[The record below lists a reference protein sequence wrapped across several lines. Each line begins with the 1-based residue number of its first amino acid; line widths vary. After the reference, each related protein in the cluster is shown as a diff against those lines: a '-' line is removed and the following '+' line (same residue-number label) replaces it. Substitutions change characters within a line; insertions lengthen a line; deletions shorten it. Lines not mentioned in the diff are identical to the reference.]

1 MTMRVYNTSD
11 LRNVA
16 LAGHAHAGKTLLTS
30 AMLLAGGATNRLLRT
45 EEGPTITD
53 FDDEEVQRKHSIST
67 GLAALEYAKRKIN
80 LLDTPGLNTF
90 IHDARMVLP
99 AADALLLL
107 VDGVAGV
114 QVETEKVWNFA
125 QEFQLPVVF
134 VITKLDSERADYSR
148 VVEEIRDRF
157 GRRCLSLEAG
167 DQLAEMVAEEDDDL
181 MQEFFEQGTLTPE
194 HLKDGIHRELLER
207 KIFPILGVSAL
218 QGQGVTSLL
227 DFIVEYLPSP
237 AERRP
242 LEAGAPSLFVFKTLA
257 DAFSGRVSYFRVMA
271 GTLKN
276 DAHLWNSRSHVE
288 ERLAHLSVPFG
299 KQLLEVPELA
309 AGDIGVVHKLKD
321 TCTGDS
327 LSDKANPLAWEPV
340 HVAEPAIAYAIVA
353 KTRNDEDRLGNAI
366 HKVLEEDPS
375 LRFYRDPQTK
385 EFLLAGNGQ
394 QHVEVMVNR
403 LRRRYNVDIELR
415 APKIPYRETI
425 RGSADV
431 QGRHKKQTGGH
442 GQFGDCKV
450 KIEPLAR
457 GEKFQFVNS
466 IFGGAIPRQFVPAVE
481 KGILEAAEHGYLAG
495 YPMVDFKVTLY
506 DGSYHDV
513 DSNEMSFKMAGR
525 KAFKLAMEQARPALL
540 EPVMKVEVQAPVEYA
555 GDLMGDLNSRRGR
568 VAGMEVNGGVQMI
581 KAMVPMAEML
591 SYQNDLTAMT
601 QGRATFHMEFD
612 HYDYVPSAQADKII
626 QAAAAHRVH
635 SADED

>member
-1 MTMRVYNTSD
+1 
-11 LRNVA
+11 
-16 LAGHAHAGKTLLTS
+16 
-30 AMLLAGGATNRLLRT
+30 MLLASGATSRLLRT
-45 EEGPTITD
+45 EEGPTVTD
-53 FDDEEVQRKHSIST
+53 FDEEEVQRKHSIST
-67 GLAALEYAKRKIN
+67 GIAAFEYGKRKIN

-90 IHDARMVLP
+90 IHDARLVLP
-99 AADALLLL
+99 AADAMLLA

-134 VITKLDSERADYSR
+134 VVTKLDHERADYQR
-148 VVEEIRDRF
+148 VVAEIRERF

-167 DQLAEMVAEEDDDL
+167 EELAEMVAEEDDAL
-181 MQEFFEQGTLTPE
+181 MQEFFEVGTLTPE
-194 HLKDGIHRELLER
+194 HLKDGIHKELIER
-207 KIFPILGVSAL
+207 KIFPILGVES
-218 QGQGVTSLL
+218 TSGKGIQELL

-237 AERRP
+237 QERRAVEP
-242 LEAGAPSLFVFKTLA
+242 GAPSIFVFKTMA

-276 DAHLWNSRSHVE
+276 DSHLVNARSSAD
-288 ERLAHLSVPFG
+288 ERLAHLGVPFG
-299 KQLLEVPELA
+299 KQVREVPELA
-309 AGDIGVVHKLKD
+309 AGDIGVVTKLKD
-321 TCTGDS
+321 TLTGDS
-327 LSDKANPLAWEPV
+327 LSDKSLDKKWDPV
-340 HVAEPAIAYAIVA
+340 HVPEPAIAYAIVA

-375 LRFYRDPQTK
+375 LRFFRDPQTK

-403 LRRRYNVDIELR
+403 LRRRYNVDVELR

-450 KIEPLAR
+450 KIEPLPR

-481 KGILEAAEHGYLAG
+481 KGILEAADHGYLAG

-581 KAMVPMAEML
+581 KAMVPMSEML

-601 QGRATFHMEFD
+601 QGRANFHMEFD
-612 HYDYVPSAQADKII
+612 HYDFVPQPQAEKII
-626 QAAAAHRVH
+626 AAAAAHRVNA
-635 SADED
+635 ADED

>member
-1 MTMRVYNTSD
+1 MRVYGTTEI
-11 LRNVA
+11 RNLA
-16 LAGHAHAGKTLLTS
+16 LAGHAHTGKTTLAS
-30 AMLLAGGATNRLLRT
+30 AMFLAAGAAKRLLKPDEGATV
-45 EEGPTITD
+45 TD
-53 FDDEEVQRKHSIST
+53 YDEEEVQRKHSIST
-67 GLAALEYAKRKIN
+67 GLAAFEYAGKKIN

-90 IHDARMVLP
+90 IHDARLVLP
-99 AADALLLL
+99 AVDTMLLL

-125 QEFQLPVVF
+125 QEFHLPVVF
-134 VITKLDSERADYSR
+134 VVTKLDHERANYPA
-148 VVEEIRDRF
+148 VVEALRERF
-157 GRRCLSLEAG
+157 GRRCLSLAAA
-167 DQLAEMVAEEDDDL
+167 DQLAEMVAEEDDEL
-181 MQEFFEQGTLTPE
+181 MAEFFDSGTLTPE
-194 HLKDGIHRELLER
+194 HLANGIHKELIER

-218 QGQGVTSLL
+218 SGQGVPELL
-227 DFIVEYLPSP
+227 HFIATALPSP
-237 AERRP
+237 AECRP
-242 LEAGAPSLFVFKTLA
+242 YASGAPSIFVFKTVA
-257 DAFSGRVSYFRVMA
+257 DSFAGRVSYFRVMA

-276 DAHLWNSRSHVE
+276 DAHLINARGGAD
-288 ERLAHLSVPFG
+288 ERFAHLSVPFG
-299 KQLLEVPELA
+299 KQSTEVPELA
-309 AGDIGVVHKLKD
+309 AGDLGVVTKLKD
-321 TCTGDS
+321 TLTGDS
-327 LSDKANPLAWEPV
+327 LSDKSAPQQWPAV
-340 HVAEPAIAYAIVA
+340 HVPEPAIAFAIVA

-375 LRFYRDPQTK
+375 LRFFRDPQTK

-394 QHVEVMVNR
+394 QHVEVIVNR
-403 LRRRYNVDIELR
+403 LRKRYHVDIELR

-425 RGSADV
+425 RGFADV

-442 GQFGDCKV
+442 GQFGDCKI
-450 KIEPLAR
+450 KIEPLER
-457 GEKFQFVNS
+457 GERFQFVNS
-466 IFGGAIPRQFVPAVE
+466 IFGGAIPKQFIPAVE
-481 KGILEAAEHGYLAG
+481 KGILEAAENGWLAG

-601 QGRATFHMEFD
+601 QGRASFHMDFD
-612 HYDYVPSAQADKII
+612 HYDYVPPAQAEKII
-626 QAAAAHRVH
+626 AAAAAHRVH
-635 SADED
+635 AEDE